1 MKSDVYFIKVATADI
16 EDRVAALKKLLQ
28 AISPFSVYTKNE
40 LIPVKLTI
48 GDSSC
53 VYNVSLELVKAVVS
67 EIKKK
72 QAKPFLFDTCV
83 IYKGERQNAVDHLN
97 LAQYKGFSHSKVGA
111 PFLIADGLLGQD
123 GKEFEIGSKYL
134 KKIKVPSFIGM
145 LDSLVVLTH
154 ATGHI
159 LSIYAGALKN
169 VAMGMSCR
177 STKQMQHSSLKP
189 SVTVKKCTA
198 CGCCLAV
205 CPARAISYKHDKAF
219 IDAALCV
226 GCGECL
232 CACKFDAI
240 GVNWHEDVDV
250 FCKRMVEVAGCIL
263 AQFKHKF
270 FITFALDITK
280 ECDCISDKNEKMAA
294 SDTGILA
301 SRDIV
306 SLDKA
311 TADLIGQ
318 DAKARYLKKSQDVYE
333 RMFTYAQERGL
344 GNREYNLIEL

>member
-1 MKSDVYFIKVATADI
+1 MKSDVYCVKVTSADI
-16 EDRVAALKKLLQ
+16 EDRIAALKKLLH
-28 AISPFSVYTKNE
+28 ARCPFSVYAKNE

-53 VYNVSLELVKAVVS
+53 VYNVSPELVKAVVS

-72 QAKPFLFDTCV
+72 QAKPFFFDTSV
-83 IYKGERQNAVDHLN
+83 IYHGERQNAVDHLN

-111 PFLIADGLLGQD
+111 PFIIADGLLGQD
-123 GKEFEIGSKYL
+123 GKEFEIGSSNL

-145 LDSLVVLTH
+145 LESLVVLTH

-159 LSIYAGALKN
+159 LSIYAGAIKN

-177 STKQMQHSSLKP
+177 STKQVQHSSLKP

-198 CGCCLAV
+198 CGCCLVA
-205 CPARAISYKHDKAF
+205 CPAHAINYKHDKAF

-240 GVNWHEDVDV
+240 GVNWHEDVNV

-263 AQFKHKF
+263 SQFKHKF

-280 ECDCISDKNEKMAA
+280 ECDCISDKNEKMVA
-294 SDTGILA
+294 SDIGILA
-301 SRDIV
+301 SSDIV

-318 DAKARYLKKSQDVYE
+318 DVKSLYLKKSQGVYE

>member
-1 MKSDVYFIKVATADI
+1 MKSDVYLIKVASSDI
-16 EDRVAALKKLLQ
+16 ENRITALKKLLH
-28 AISPFSVYTKNE
+28 AISPFSVYAKNE
-40 LIPVKLTI
+40 LVPVKLTI

-53 VYNVSLELVKAVVS
+53 VYNVSPELVKVVVS

-72 QAKPFLFDTCV
+72 QAKPFLFDTSV
-83 IYKGERQNAVDHLN
+83 IYHGERQNALDHLN

-169 VAMGMSCR
+169 VAMGMSSR

-189 SVTVKKCTA
+189 KVTAKKCNS
-198 CGCCLAV
+198 CDCCLIA
-205 CPARAISYKHDKAF
+205 CPAQAITHKDGKAF
-219 IDAALCV
+219 INEEMCI
-226 GCGECL
+226 GCSECL

-294 SDTGILA
+294 SDIGILA

-311 TADLIGQ
+311 TADLVGE
-318 DAKARYLKKSQDVYE
+318 DKKAHYLQKSKGVYE
-333 RMFTYAQERGL
+333 KMFAYAAENGL
-344 GNREYNLIEL
+344 GNLEYNLITL